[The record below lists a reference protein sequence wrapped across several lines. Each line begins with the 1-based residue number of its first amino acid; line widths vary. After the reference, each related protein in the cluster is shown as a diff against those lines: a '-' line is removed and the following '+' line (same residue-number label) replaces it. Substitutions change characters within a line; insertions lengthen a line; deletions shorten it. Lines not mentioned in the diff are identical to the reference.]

1 MKLFVVLQQR
11 FGFTRNEIKAV
22 LILSI
27 ALITGAGIQRY
38 RDSRLPQDESGTLT
52 FDYSRLD
59 SEFIARSKAFEH
71 ADAATGL
78 RREQSSRPQ
87 KPSLAPG
94 SINLNTATQE
104 ELVGLPGIGEQY
116 AKRIVQYRE
125 ENGPFSSVDELS
137 NVRGIGKKKL
147 EKMRA
152 FLRAE

>member
-27 ALITGAGIQRY
+27 ALITGAGIQHY
-38 RDSRLPQDESGTLT
+38 RDSRSPRDESGTLM

-59 SEFIARSKAFEH
+59 SEFIARSKAF
-71 ADAATGL
+71 ALSDAAASL

-116 AKRIVQYRE
+116 AKRIVQYRT